1 MKEAIPSLSINRER
15 LARVLRTEFE
25 LWVANFGK
33 IPMPEAQERR
43 GLFVQWFSVFA
54 PECFEPSLVEDIRS
68 FSYNMRQDPEFYHDK
83 WYEVLP
89 IEVALYARTSNP
101 FWIQTAQL
109 NLNHH
114 NSSLRSFVLESLL
127 LVADKIHFKDAE
139 WISRVTSNLESRHIG
154 AMDSVLFLCL
164 AQGDAQTKKEHI
176 RKWRDQE
183 KLSTGDREELDA
195 FLTDGYARNPFLYQ
209 ATRNACYI
217 LLRLASR
224 ETPHFHQL
232 EFPMIPAETIW
243 RRMND
248 HPMFQF
254 SIHLR
259 ENEE

>member
-1 MKEAIPSLSINRER
+1 MKEAIPSFSINRER
-15 LARVLRTEFE
+15 LARVLRSEFE
-25 LWVANFGK
+25 LWVENFR
-33 IPMPEAQERR
+33 IRPMPGAQERR

-54 PECFEPSLVEDIRS
+54 PECFEPSLVDDIRGFANDTRRHAKYS
-68 FSYNMRQDPEFYHDK
+68 VDK
-83 WYEVLP
+83 WYQALP
-89 IEVALYARTSNP
+89 IEVALYADTSNP
-101 FWIQTAQL
+101 YWIQTAQL

-127 LVADKIHFKDAE
+127 LVADKIRFDDAE
-139 WISRVTSNLESRHIG
+139 WISRVTSSLEGRHMG
-154 AMDSVLFLCL
+154 AMDSVLFLCM
-164 AQGDAQTKKEHI
+164 AQGDAKAKKKQI
-176 RKWRDQE
+176 RRWRDQGAIS
-183 KLSTGDREELDA
+183 LSDRNELDA

-209 ATRNACYI
+209 TTRNACYI

-224 ETPHFHQL
+224 QTPHFHQL

-259 ENEE
+259 ENDE